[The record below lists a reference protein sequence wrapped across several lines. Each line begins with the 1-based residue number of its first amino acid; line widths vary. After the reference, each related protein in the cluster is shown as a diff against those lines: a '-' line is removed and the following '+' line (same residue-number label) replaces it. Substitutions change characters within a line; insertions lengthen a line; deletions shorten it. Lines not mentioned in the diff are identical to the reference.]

1 MTAAGAT
8 LALLPVEAI
17 RPNPANRPEG
27 SGRAEMGDM
36 VASVQALGILEPLI
50 VRPAGA
56 GQAGYLLM
64 AGERRW
70 AAAKAAGQLQVPAM
84 VWRGVHRP
92 EVTDLLVI
100 LTENWQRVP
109 MSAVEVARMLGKLNE
124 TMSVAKIARLM
135 GRRPATVYWY
145 LELLKADDGT
155 LARLERGEVTSGQ
168 VRTAI
173 RAQIAPPPGHGR
185 ADGKVTGRSRSRIP
199 QAKPARAA
207 QYFNATH
214 RLATAAHA
222 LCTGAAHPAAL
233 RIGRTACGPCWEAA
247 IAQDAVQAVT
257 GSGNGAPAGRVP
269 DWAAVGGEGWDPLGR
284 LGLAGKAR

>member
-8 LALLPVEAI
+8 LAMLPVDAI
-17 RPNPANRPEG
+17 CPNPANRPEG
-27 SGRAEMGDM
+27 SGSAEMDDM
-36 VASVQALGILEPLI
+36 IASVRALGVLEPLI

-56 GQAGYLLM
+56 GKTGYLLM

-109 MSAVEVARMLGKLNE
+109 MSPVEVARMLAKLNE
-124 TMSVAKIARLM
+124 TLPVARIAVLM
-135 GRRPATVYWY
+135 GRKPATVYYY
-145 LELLKADDGT
+145 LELLKADDAT
-155 LARLERGEVTSGQ
+155 LARLERDELTSGQ

-185 ADGKVTGRSRSRIP
+185 AHRPVTGRAKSRIP
-199 QAKPARAA
+199 MAKPARAA
-207 QYFNATH
+207 SYYNATH
-214 RLATAAHA
+214 RLATVANAVCA
-222 LCTGAAHPAAL
+222 GAGCPAAL
-233 RIGRTACGPCWEAA
+233 RIGKVACGPHWDLA
-247 IAQDAVQAVT
+247 IAQDAVRAMR
-257 GSGNGAPAGRVP
+257 GNGA
-269 DWAAVGGEGWDPLGR
+269 R
-284 LGLAGKAR
+284 LGAGAR